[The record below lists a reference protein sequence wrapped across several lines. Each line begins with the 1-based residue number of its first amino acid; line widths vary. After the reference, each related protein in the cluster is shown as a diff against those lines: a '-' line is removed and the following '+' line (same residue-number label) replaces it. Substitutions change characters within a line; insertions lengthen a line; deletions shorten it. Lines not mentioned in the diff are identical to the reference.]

1 RIFLCVFLKETDEE
15 EKKAEAMDAKSVSP
29 AGDCA
34 FSAGGYLPADRLFWF
49 SSYLPS
55 PDSGRSPSFGLLLA
69 LFRWF
74 CGRNRKADRQ
84 FWLTQTSYFGFSL
97 ELAEGTREVLT
108 PILSS
113 LFHRY
118 QRVSPDVLPLG
129 NGRKPIL
136 RTNKEDD
143 ADHSSRNANH
153 SPSEGKATRA
163 RSVSVSAGPC
173 RDHQF
178 PRIPV
183 PADSPT
189 SAAATH
195 SVRQPP
201 PSTSPKSQIRQHH
214 DAVNGV
220 GGDVV
225 LQWGHNKRSRGP
237 RASGDE
243 TSAHLRQLLKIPRR
257 SPALSSSAMPPPPCG
272 GWCARAGHLTTS
284 IPVRDAKKY
293 AFSLSPSFSFPIPCC
308 CCHVPTA
315 PRVTA
320 DAPVNPSGPK
330 QPPPDQEPA
339 PVAIAEKL
347 SLDRLE
353 WPKIYLSLSRKE
365 KEDDFLA
372 MKGTKL
378 PQRPKKRA
386 KNIDRTLQVSIP
398 STAFVSFFR
407 VVAALIAGLAFF
419 HLLLP
424 HRDLLPSVLPTIINC
439 CCIVQRRRGLKGMES
454 VDSDSE

>member
-1 RIFLCVFLKETDEE
+1 ME
-15 EKKAEAMDAKSVSP
+15 AKSVSP

-34 FSAGGYLPADRLFWF
+34 FSAGG
-49 SSYLPS
+49 
-55 PDSGRSPSFGLLLA
+55 
-69 LFRWF
+69 
-74 CGRNRKADRQ
+74 
-84 FWLTQTSYFGFSL
+84 
-97 ELAEGTREVLT
+97 
-108 PILSS
+108 
-113 LFHRY
+113 Y

-136 RTNKEDD
+136 RTSKEDD

-153 SPSEGKATRA
+153 SPSEGKSTRA
-163 RSVSVSAGPC
+163 RSVSVSAGPSPS

-178 PRIPV
+178 PRIPA
-183 PADSPT
+183 PSDSPT

-195 SVRQPP
+195 SER
-201 PSTSPKSQIRQHH
+201 SASPKSQSRQHH

-220 GGDVV
+220 GGDVI
-225 LQWGHNKRSRGP
+225 LQWGHNKRSRRP

-243 TSAHLRQLLKIPRR
+243 TSTHLRQLLKIPCR
-257 SPALSSSAMPPPPCG
+257 SPASSSAAMPPPPCG
-272 GWCARAGHLTTS
+272 GSCARAGHLRTS
-284 IPVRDAKKY
+284 IPVRDAKKGVEDQSGGP
-293 AFSLSPSFSFPIPCC
+293 ARSEKRSLP
-308 CCHVPTA
+308 A
-315 PRVTA
+315 PPDKVLRAAA

-330 QPPPDQEPA
+330 QLPADQESA

-386 KNIDRTLQVSIP
+386 KNIDRTLQYCFPGMWLS
-398 STAFVSFFR
+398 
-407 VVAALIAGLAFF
+407 
-419 HLLLP
+419 
-424 HRDLLPSVLPTIINC
+424 DLTRGRYEVREKKC
-439 CCIVQRRRGLKGMES
+439 AKKRRRGLKGMES

>member
-1 RIFLCVFLKETDEE
+1 ME
-15 EKKAEAMDAKSVSP
+15 AKSVSP

-34 FSAGGYLPADRLFWF
+34 FSAGG
-49 SSYLPS
+49 
-55 PDSGRSPSFGLLLA
+55 
-69 LFRWF
+69 
-74 CGRNRKADRQ
+74 
-84 FWLTQTSYFGFSL
+84 
-97 ELAEGTREVLT
+97 
-108 PILSS
+108 
-113 LFHRY
+113 Y

-136 RTNKEDD
+136 RTSNEDD

-153 SPSEGKATRA
+153 SPSEGKSTRA
-163 RSVSVSAGPC
+163 RSVSVSAGPSPS

-178 PRIPV
+178 PRILAPS
-183 PADSPT
+183 DSPT

-195 SVRQPP
+195 SERQPP
-201 PSTSPKSQIRQHH
+201 PSASPKSQSRQPH

-220 GGDVV
+220 GSDVI
-225 LQWGHNKRSRGP
+225 LQWGHNKRSRRP

-257 SPALSSSAMPPPPCG
+257 SPASSSAAMPPPPCG
-272 GWCARAGHLTTS
+272 GSCPRAGHLRTS
-284 IPVRDAKKY
+284 VPVRDAKKGVEDQSGGP
-293 AFSLSPSFSFPIPCC
+293 ARSEKRSPPALPDK
-308 CCHVPTA
+308 A
-315 PRVTA
+315 PRAAA

-330 QPPPDQEPA
+330 QPPADQESA

-386 KNIDRTLQVSIP
+386 KNIDRTLQYCFPGMWLSDLTRGRYEVREKKCAKKTSYGMHD
-398 STAFVSFFR
+398 R
-407 VVAALIAGLAFF
+407 NQF
-419 HLLLP
+419 HY
-424 HRDLLPSVLPTIINC
+424 LPSREG
-439 CCIVQRRRGLKGMES
+439 RRRGLKGMES

>member
-1 RIFLCVFLKETDEE
+1 
-15 EKKAEAMDAKSVSP
+15 MM
-29 AGDCA
+29 
-34 FSAGGYLPADRLFWF
+34 
-49 SSYLPS
+49 
-55 PDSGRSPSFGLLLA
+55 
-69 LFRWF
+69 
-74 CGRNRKADRQ
+74 
-84 FWLTQTSYFGFSL
+84 
-97 ELAEGTREVLT
+97 
-108 PILSS
+108 
-113 LFHRY
+113 RY

-189 SAAATH
+189 SAAGTH
-195 SVRQPP
+195 S
-201 PSTSPKSQIRQHH
+201 
-214 DAVNGV
+214 
-220 GGDVV
+220 
-225 LQWGHNKRSRGP
+225 WGHNKRSRGP

-284 IPVRDAKKY
+284 IPVRDAKKVVEDRSGGP
-293 AFSLSPSFSFPIPCC
+293 ARSEKRSPPAPSDK
-308 CCHVPTA
+308 A
-315 PRVTA
+315 PRAAA

-386 KNIDRTLQVSIP
+386 KNIDRTLQYCFPGMWLS
-398 STAFVSFFR
+398 
-407 VVAALIAGLAFF
+407 
-419 HLLLP
+419 
-424 HRDLLPSVLPTIINC
+424 DLTRGRYEVREKKC
-439 CCIVQRRRGLKGMES
+439 AKKRRRGLKGMES

>member
-1 RIFLCVFLKETDEE
+1 
-15 EKKAEAMDAKSVSP
+15 MDAKSVSP

-69 LFRWF
+69 LFELLFGSIGVWELHGF
-74 CGRNRKADRQ
+74 FDRVLEIC
-84 FWLTQTSYFGFSL
+84 FYYGSLGFDLRLLFPRSF
-97 ELAEGTREVLT
+97 RCPVSMVLRSE
-108 PILSS
+108 P
-113 LFHRY
+113 Y

-189 SAAATH
+189 SAAGTH

-214 DAVNGV
+214 DAVNAV

-315 PRVTA
+315 PRAAA

-407 VVAALIAGLAFF
+407 F
-419 HLLLP
+419 LLL
-424 HRDLLPSVLPTIINC
+424 VLQN
-439 CCIVQRRRGLKGMES
+439 QQ
-454 VDSDSE
+454 